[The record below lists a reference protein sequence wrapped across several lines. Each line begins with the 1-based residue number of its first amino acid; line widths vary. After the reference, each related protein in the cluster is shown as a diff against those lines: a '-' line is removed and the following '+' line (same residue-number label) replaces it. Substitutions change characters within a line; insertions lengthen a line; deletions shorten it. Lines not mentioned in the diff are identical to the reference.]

1 MHSDSAN
8 EIRQLTNL
16 RIVFRSQTGGSGTSA
31 MGAPPA
37 PLRPRIKRVNLK
49 DMIFHLEQE
58 RDTCR
63 SAMLYKA
70 YLK

>member
-1 MHSDSAN
+1 MSKAN
-8 EIRQLTNL
+8 PSQCSIRP
-16 RIVFRSQTGGSGTSA
+16 VSQAGGSGTSA
-31 MGAPPA
+31 LGSAPA

>member
-1 MHSDSAN
+1 
-8 EIRQLTNL
+8 
-16 RIVFRSQTGGSGTSA
+16 
-31 MGAPPA
+31 MGAAPA